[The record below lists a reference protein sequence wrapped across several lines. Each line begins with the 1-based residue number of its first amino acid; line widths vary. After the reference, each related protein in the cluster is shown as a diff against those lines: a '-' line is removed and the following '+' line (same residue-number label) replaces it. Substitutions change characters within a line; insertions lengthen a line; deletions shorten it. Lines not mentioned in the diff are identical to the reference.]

1 MTERFD
7 ICILGAGS
15 GGLSVAAGAAQL
27 GMKVAL
33 LEPHE
38 MGGDCLNTGCVP
50 SKALLAAGKAAQGG
64 AAAAK
69 FGVHYDPPRVDFGAV
84 KDHVASVIATIAP
97 VDSQDRFEGLGCTVI
112 RAAGRFVDRRTIEV
126 AGRRIRARRFVI
138 ATGSRAAVPPVLGL
152 ADGPYLTNET
162 IFALR
167 DRPDHLIIIGG
178 GAIGCEMAQA
188 HRRLGSAV
196 TIVDRGSILP
206 RDDADLVA
214 VVRQTLTDEGVAII
228 ESATIDRVEH
238 HPGAVRLILGDG
250 RTVQGSHLLIAAGR
264 TPTVE
269 GLNLDKAGVEFSEK
283 GIVVD
288 ARRRTS
294 NKRIFAIG
302 DCRVGPQFTH
312 SAGYEAG
319 IVIQNA
325 LFRIPA
331 KVDYAALPWVTF
343 TDPELAQVGLTEAAA
358 RAAHGD
364 DVRILHWRFD
374 ENDRAQADKRTE
386 GMAKVVLVKGKVA
399 GASIVGP
406 NAGELIQTWTLA
418 ITAKLTLRQ
427 ITGIIAPYPTYAE
440 INKRLA
446 SSAYTATLFS
456 DRTRMLVRFLSWF
469 G

>member
-1 MTERFD
+1 M
-7 ICILGAGS
+7 
-15 GGLSVAAGAAQL
+15 
-27 GMKVAL
+27 
-33 LEPHE
+33 
-38 MGGDCLNTGCVP
+38 
-50 SKALLAAGKAAQGG
+50 
-64 AAAAK
+64 
-69 FGVHYDPPRVDFGAV
+69 
-84 KDHVASVIATIAP
+84 
-97 VDSQDRFEGLGCTVI
+97 
-112 RAAGRFVDRRTIEV
+112 
-126 AGRRIRARRFVI
+126 
-138 ATGSRAAVPPVLGL
+138 PPVPGL

-167 DRPDHLIIIGG
+167 DRPEHLVIIGG

-196 TIVDRGSILP
+196 TIIDREAILP

-214 VVRQTLTDEGVAII
+214 IVRQTLTAEGIAII
-228 ESATIDRVEH
+228 EQAKIERVEH
-238 HPGAVRLILGDG
+238 DAGRVRLVLGDG
-250 RTVQGSHLLIAAGR
+250 QAVEGSHLLVAAGR
-264 TPTVE
+264 TPTVK
-269 GLNLDKAGVEFSEK
+269 GLGLDKAGVDYSDK

-288 ARRRTS
+288 PRRRTS
-294 NKRIFAIG
+294 NTRIFAIG

-331 KVDYAALPWVTF
+331 KADYAALPWVTF

-358 RAAHGD
+358 RTEHGD

-456 DRTRMLVRFLSWF
+456 DRTRTLVRFLSWF

>member
-1 MTERFD
+1 MIEKFD
-7 ICILGAGS
+7 LCILGAGS

-33 LEPHE
+33 LEPGE
-38 MGGDCLNTGCVP
+38 MGGDCLNSGCVP
-50 SKALLAAGKAAQGG
+50 SKALLAAAKAAHAG

-69 FGVHYDPPRVDFGAV
+69 FGVSYDAPRVDFGAV
-84 KDHVASVIATIAP
+84 KDHVARVIETIAP
-97 VDSQDRFEGLGCTVI
+97 VDSQERFEGLGCTVI
-112 RAAGRFVDRRTIEV
+112 RAAGKFIDRKTVEVD
-126 AGRRIRARRFVI
+126 GRRIRARRFVI
-138 ATGSRAAVPPVLGL
+138 ATGSRADVPPIPGL
-152 ADGPYLTNET
+152 KDAPYLTNET
-162 IFALR
+162 IFPLR
-167 DRPDHLIIIGG
+167 ERPEHLVIIGG

-188 HRRLGSAV
+188 HRRLGCAV
-196 TIVDRGSILP
+196 TIVDLGPILP
-206 RDDADLVA
+206 RDDAELVEI
-214 VVRQTLTDEGVAII
+214 VRQTLKGEGIVII
-228 ESATIDRVEH
+228 ERAGVERVEH
-238 HPGAVRLILGDG
+238 DAAKVRLVLGDG
-250 RTVQGSHLLIAAGR
+250 QMIEGSHLLVAAGR

-269 GLNLDKAGVEFSEK
+269 GLGLDKAGVAYSKK
-283 GIVVD
+283 GITVD
-288 ARRRTS
+288 PRRRTS
-294 NKRIFAIG
+294 NRRIFAIG
-302 DCRVGPQFTH
+302 DCREGPQFTH
-312 SAGYEAG
+312 TAGYEAG

-374 ENDRAQADKRTE
+374 ENDRAQAEKRTE

-406 NAGELIQTWTLA
+406 GAGELIQTWTLM
-418 ITAKLTLRQ
+418 ITAKLGLRQ
-427 ITGIIAPYPTYAE
+427 LTGIIAPYPTYAE

-446 SSAYTATLFS
+446 SSAYTASLFS
-456 DRTRMLVRFLSWF
+456 DRTRTLVRFLRWF

>member
-1 MTERFD
+1 MIEKYD
-7 ICILGAGS
+7 LCILGAGS

-33 LEPHE
+33 LEPHA
-38 MGGDCLNTGCVP
+38 MGGDCLNSGCVP
-50 SKALLAAGKAAQGG
+50 SKALLAAGKAAHAG
-64 AAAAK
+64 AHAAQ
-69 FGVHYDPPRVDFGAV
+69 FGVDYAAPQIDFGVV
-84 KDHVASVIATIAP
+84 KDHVASVIAAIEP
-97 VDSQDRFEGLGCTVI
+97 NDSQERFEALGCTVI
-112 RAAGRFVDRRTIEV
+112 RAGGTFIDRRTVE
-126 AGRRIRARRFVI
+126 AGGRKIRARRFVI
-138 ATGSRAAVPPVLGL
+138 ATGSRAGVPLIPGL
-152 ADGPYLTNET
+152 AETPYLTNET
-162 IFALR
+162 IFGLR
-167 DRPDHLIIIGG
+167 ERPRHLIIIGG

-196 TIVDRGSILP
+196 SIVDLGPILP
-206 RDDADLVA
+206 RDDVDLVA
-214 VVRQTLTDEGVAII
+214 IVRATLVGEGIALHERATISRVEQSEGSIRLTLGDGAII
-228 ESATIDRVEH
+228 E
-238 HPGAVRLILGDG
+238 
-250 RTVQGSHLLIAAGR
+250 GSHLLVAAGR

-269 GLNLDKAGVEFSEK
+269 GLGLDQASVAYSSK

-288 ARRRTS
+288 PRRRTS
-294 NKRIFAIG
+294 NRRIFAIG
-302 DCRVGPQFTH
+302 DCREGPQFTH
-312 SAGYEAG
+312 TAGYEAG

-331 KVDYAALPWVTF
+331 KVNYAALPWVTF

-364 DVRILHWRFD
+364 AVRVLHWSFA

-418 ITAKLTLRQ
+418 ITAKLGLRQ

-446 SSAYTATLFS
+446 SSAFTASLFS
-456 DRTRMLVRFLSWF
+456 NRTRKIVRLLQWF

>member
-1 MTERFD
+1 MIEKFD
-7 ICILGAGS
+7 LCILGAGS

-38 MGGDCLNTGCVP
+38 MGGDCLNSGCVP
-50 SKALLAAGKAAQGG
+50 SKALLAAGKAAHAG

-69 FGVHYDPPRVDFGAV
+69 FGVAYDPPRVDFGAV
-84 KDHVASVIATIAP
+84 KDHVAGVIATIAP
-97 VDSQDRFEGLGCTVI
+97 VDSQERFEGLGCTVI
-112 RAAGRFVDRRTIEV
+112 RAAGKFIDRKTVE
-126 AGRRIRARRFVI
+126 AGGRRIRARRFVI
-138 ATGSRAAVPPVLGL
+138 ATGSRASVPPIPGL
-152 ADGPYLTNET
+152 TDGPYLTNET
-162 IFALR
+162 IFPLR
-167 DRPDHLIIIGG
+167 DQPEHLIIIGG

-206 RDDADLVA
+206 RDDAELVEI
-214 VVRQTLTDEGVAII
+214 VRQTLTNEGIAII
-228 ESATIDRVEH
+228 EQASINAVAHE
-238 HPGAVRLILGDG
+238 GGKVRLMLGDG
-250 RTVQGSHLLIAAGR
+250 QVIAGSHLLVAAGR

-269 GLNLDKAGVEFSEK
+269 GLGLEAAGIAYSNK

-288 ARRRTS
+288 PRRRTS

-302 DCRVGPQFTH
+302 DCREGPQFTH
-312 SAGYEAG
+312 TAGYEAG

-331 KVDYAALPWVTF
+331 KVDYSGLPWVTF

-374 ENDRAQADKRTE
+374 ENDRAQAEKRIE

-406 NAGELIQTWTLA
+406 NAGELIQTWTLM
-418 ITAKLTLRQ
+418 ITAKLGLRQ
-427 ITGIIAPYPTYAE
+427 LTGIIAPYPSYAE

-446 SSAYTATLFS
+446 SSAYTASLFS
-456 DRTRMLVRFLSWF
+456 DRTRTLVRFLRWF

>member
-1 MTERFD
+1 MIERFD
-7 ICILGAGS
+7 LCILGAGS

-33 LEPHE
+33 LEPGA
-38 MGGDCLNTGCVP
+38 MGGDCLNSGCVP
-50 SKALLAAGKAAQGG
+50 SKALLAAGKAAHAGQ
-64 AAAAK
+64 AAAT
-69 FGVHYDPPRVDFGAV
+69 FGVSYDPPRVDFGAV
-84 KDHVASVIATIAP
+84 KDHVAGVIETIAP
-97 VDSQDRFEGLGCTVI
+97 VDSQERFEGLGCTVI
-112 RAAGRFVDRRTIEV
+112 RAAGKFVDRRTVE
-126 AGRRIRARRFVI
+126 ADGRRIRARRFVI
-138 ATGSRAAVPPVLGL
+138 ATGSRAGVPPIPGL

-162 IFALR
+162 IFSLR
-167 DRPDHLIIIGG
+167 ERPEHLIIIGG

-188 HRRLGSAV
+188 HRRLGCAV
-196 TIVDRGSILP
+196 TIVDLGPILP
-206 RDDADLVA
+206 RDDADLVDI
-214 VVRQTLTDEGVAII
+214 VRQTLMGEGIAII
-228 ESATIDRVEH
+228 ERATIERVEH
-238 HPGAVRLILGDG
+238 DAGTVRLVLGDG
-250 RTVQGSHLLIAAGR
+250 QTVEGSHLLVAAGR

-269 GLNLDKAGVEFSEK
+269 GLGLEAAGVSYSKK
-283 GIVVD
+283 GIAVD
-288 ARRRTS
+288 PRRRTT

-302 DCRVGPQFTH
+302 DCREGPQFTH

-331 KVDYAALPWVTF
+331 KVHYAALPWVTF

-358 RAAHGD
+358 KAAHGD

-374 ENDRAQADKRTE
+374 ENDRAQAEKRTE

-399 GASIVGP
+399 GASIAGP

-418 ITAKLTLRQ
+418 ITAKLSLRQ

-446 SSAYTATLFS
+446 SSAYTASLFS
-456 DRTRMLVRFLSWF
+456 DRTRTLVRFLRWF